1 MKSSLP
7 IFTIHLISISV
18 IVLAVLTPCNGFAQ
32 LVPNITTQP
41 QNQSV
46 MVSSNAT
53 FTVVASGQSPLSYQW
68 SFAGTNLTNSAHISG
83 VTASTLTISNVAV
96 GDAGNYQAIVSNR
109 HGIAT
114 SSNATL
120 TVFVPPTI
128 TTQPTNRVVFLGST
142 TIFYATGTGT
152 EPMSYQ
158 WQKDG
163 TNLVDGG
170 RINGATDVALTISNI
185 QVGDVGGYHLVVSNA
200 YGVATSAEVSLLII
214 PVVAWGHNFSG
225 QTNVPFTST
234 NALAITAGSAHGL
247 ALKGD
252 GTVTS
257 WGNNEYG
264 QATPPQA
271 LTNVIALSADYYHSL
286 ALRNDGVLIG
296 WGLNVSGV
304 LTPPPGLADV
314 VAVASGVYHTL
325 ALKRD
330 GTVVGWGNNN
340 TYGQATPPAG
350 LSNVIAISARAE
362 HSLALRNDGTVV
374 GWGDNSSAQAIPP
387 AGLSNVVAISTG
399 FSHSLALRSNG
410 TVAGWGQGYYGPGQ
424 PPAGLSNVVAI
435 AAGGNHG
442 LALRSDGIVVGWGF
456 NFSGQASPPLGLT
469 NVVEIA
475 AGDSYSMALVENL
488 GAQVPPTIW
497 WQSPNRI
504 VSEGQT
510 TIFKSS
516 VKGSLPMKFQW
527 RFNGTPLAGE
537 TNSWLALTSIQTNQ
551 AGAYQFVV
559 TNRYGMVTSDVAT
572 LTVLLAPPTF
582 VQQPQSQTN
591 VVSSNVTFSASVSG
605 SSPLSYQWFFN
616 DAPLTNEIATS
627 LFIPNVQTNNAGS
640 YWLVVLNAAGVITSS
655 VATLTVLVPPSFTLE
670 PTNQKLIGGLN
681 ASLTAEATGTGPLA
695 YQWYRGTTKLTNDAR
710 LIGTASNI
718 LNISNVQ
725 SSDAGD
731 YTIVVTNS
739 ASSITSAIAIITVVV
754 PPAIT
759 LQPKSRSVPLGLVT
773 IFNAAASGTAPLSF
787 QWILNGTSIP
797 GATSGSYTNWA
808 VTPAD
813 VGAYELVVTNEG
825 GAVTSSVALLTIGP
839 VAAWGNNSSG
849 QALPPPSLS
858 NVVALAG
865 GSTFSL
871 ALKGDGGIAAWGSG
885 AGTNVPVGLSNV
897 VAIAAGETFGL
908 AMRADGTLAT
918 WGTSAGT
925 NIPATTTNI
934 LAITGSSSHGLAL
947 RREGLVIEWGTNLTS
962 PAPPREMFR
971 VNRMSDG
978 NGFSVAARTDGS
990 VIQWGNFFG
999 TTKLGND
1006 FSVVPGLSNVVSVAA
1021 GRSCIVVLK
1030 SDGRIVSYGTGI
1042 QTNLSPLLTNTNIV
1056 FLTAAIAATSLDVSG
1071 GHCLALVSNSL
1082 NGRVVGWGNN
1092 VYGQAG
1098 TPGGLSNV
1106 VVVAVGAYHSLALV
1120 SDGAPLIIGQ
1130 PVGGTAFSG
1139 AQFTLSATVKGEAPL
1154 GYSWSLNGTNIP
1166 NATNSSFVISNAQPT
1181 TAGLY
1186 QLTASN
1192 ALGMAASVPV
1202 PVAVVNSAPFIF
1214 SIPTNRTVYFANLS
1228 IETIVAGSEPM
1239 QFQWQLNGAN
1249 IPGATNKNLFIAGT
1263 NVGAGTYTFIANNVF
1278 GSAISNVVVKVVPGP
1293 VVAWGSSSSPT
1304 NVPASAS
1311 NAIAIA
1317 AGYWVNGSDIALK
1330 ADGTIVSWNS
1340 AGNINLPA
1348 GLSNVMEI
1356 ASGYYPSNGL
1366 ALKTNGTVTGWGN
1379 VNSTFLNTL
1388 SNVVSVEMHDGG
1400 STFLRTDG
1408 SVSRLNFNGIT
1419 NQPGLSNVV
1428 LLAPFNYG
1436 YLALRADGTV
1446 FMDSQGF
1453 GPVPTSNNVMAMAA
1467 GGYRAGQGLVLRR
1480 DGSLVTWGQPTNLPP
1495 IGPNC
1500 LGVAASSYG
1509 KFAIRSD
1516 GTVAAW
1522 SASSADAS
1530 TNLPAGLANV
1540 SVIDAGEQ
1548 HAIALLTDRNFP
1560 PVYLSDALNTPAL
1573 VVSSKGSSQW
1583 FGQTNVNH
1591 DGLHAAQSGP
1601 VGSGTASSMRMWVT
1615 GPITVSFW
1623 WKVSSETNHDFLT
1636 FSAGG
1641 VILTNISG
1649 ETGWRQCTLATPP
1662 GNQILQW
1669 TYSKDGNLSAGQDSA
1684 WVDQLV
1690 ITPIAPSILTQP
1702 VGTNVLGGNNVAFNV
1717 SATGTPPLSYRW
1729 RKDAATIPGN
1739 VTASLALLNVTRSNS
1754 GIYSVVI
1761 TNIAGSTTSSNATL
1775 RVLVPQLLS
1784 KPILQPD
1791 GTIMFNSVDAD
1802 GGMLSPADLANLQV
1816 QASSNLVDWVSLSGA
1831 LTLTNGALQLQ
1842 DADSTNFPARY
1853 YRIVEQ

>member
-46 MVSSNAT
+46 VASSNAT

-83 VTASTLTISNVAV
+83 VTASTLTISNVVAS
-96 GDAGNYQAIVSNR
+96 DAGNYQVVVTNK
-109 HGIAT
+109 HGSVT
-114 SSNATL
+114 SSNAVLIVLIPASITIQPADRVIAVGSNATL
-120 TVFVPPTI
+120 SVIATGTAPLSYQWMRNGTLLTNDSRVSGVTGGSLVISNAQTADSGSYSVMVSNSIGAITSAAAALSVIYPPTI
-128 TTQPTNRVVFLGST
+128 FLQSPGETNFTGGTLVLQVF
-142 TIFYATGTGT
+142 A
-152 EPMSYQ
+152 
-158 WQKDG
+158 
-163 TNLVDGG
+163 
-170 RINGATDVALTISNI
+170 NG
-185 QVGDVGGYHLVVSNA
+185 
-200 YGVATSAEVSLLII
+200 
-214 PVVAWGHNFSG
+214 
-225 QTNVPFTST
+225 
-234 NALAITAGSAHGL
+234 
-247 ALKGD
+247 
-252 GTVTS
+252 
-257 WGNNEYG
+257 
-264 QATPPQA
+264 TPPFG
-271 LTNVIALSADYYHSL
+271 H
-286 ALRNDGVLIG
+286 
-296 WGLNVSGV
+296 
-304 LTPPPGLADV
+304 
-314 VAVASGVYHTL
+314 
-325 ALKRD
+325 
-330 GTVVGWGNNN
+330 
-340 TYGQATPPAG
+340 
-350 LSNVIAISARAE
+350 
-362 HSLALRNDGTVV
+362 
-374 GWGDNSSAQAIPP
+374 
-387 AGLSNVVAISTG
+387 
-399 FSHSLALRSNG
+399 
-410 TVAGWGQGYYGPGQ
+410 
-424 PPAGLSNVVAI
+424 
-435 AAGGNHG
+435 
-442 LALRSDGIVVGWGF
+442 
-456 NFSGQASPPLGLT
+456 
-469 NVVEIA
+469 
-475 AGDSYSMALVENL
+475 
-488 GAQVPPTIW
+488 
-497 WQSPNRI
+497 
-504 VSEGQT
+504 
-510 TIFKSS
+510 
-516 VKGSLPMKFQW
+516 QW
-527 RFNGTPLAGE
+527 FFNGTPL
-537 TNSWLALTSIQTNQ
+537 TNDSRISGATDYYLFISGLQTNDTGEYVAVITNG
-551 AGAYQFVV
+551 AGS
-559 TNRYGMVTSDVAT
+559 VTSSVMN
-572 LTVLLAPPTF
+572 VSVSFSPPIF
-582 VQQPQSQTN
+582 DQQPQSQTN
-591 VVSSNVTFSASVSG
+591 VVNVGNINFSTEVRG

-616 DAPLTNEIATS
+616 GSPLVNSTQNNFS
-627 LFIPNVQTNNAGS
+627 KQYPQTNDAGN
-640 YWLVVLNAAGVITSS
+640 YWLVASNGVGVTTST
-655 VATLTVLVPPSFTLE
+655 VAQLTILVPPSITIGT
-670 PTNQKLIGGLN
+670 TNQTFVAGLSGGFSV
-681 ASLTAEATGTGPLA
+681 AAAGSEPLS
-695 YQWYRGTTKLTNDAR
+695 YQWYFNSTKLVDDAR
-710 LIGTASNI
+710 HTGSTTNA
-718 LNISNVQ
+718 LNISNVLT
-725 SSDAGD
+725 SDAG
-731 YTIVVTNS
+731 YYYVVVTNR
-739 ASSITSAIAIITVVV
+739 AGSITSGATATVILSPSIT
-754 PPAIT
+754 I
-759 LQPKSRSVPLGLVT
+759 QPTGRSVPVGLPT
-773 IFNAAASGTAPLSF
+773 IFSAAASATAPINY
-787 QWILNGTSIP
+787 QWQLNGTNIS
-797 GATSGSYTNWA
+797 GATNNSYTNSA
-808 VTPAD
+808 LTIND
-813 VGAYELVVTNEG
+813 FGAYQLVVTNAG
-825 GAVTSSVALLTIGP
+825 GTATSSVAMLTRGS

-849 QALPPPSLS
+849 QALPPPGLS
-858 NVVALAG
+858 NVVAVAG
-865 GSTFSL
+865 GSTFSF
-871 ALKGDGGIAAWGSG
+871 ALKEDGTVSAWGSG
-885 AGTNVPVGLSNV
+885 AGTNIPVGLSNIVAIAAGSTFGLGVRADGNVVSWGSSNGTNVSASVSNIVLVSGSSGHGMGLRGEGTLVEWGTSGSKTVPVGLTRIAAISDGVSFGLAARTDGTVVAWGSLSLPSFINPNPPASVSNVISVAAGLNHALALKSDGRVVAWGSGTTVTNVPANLTNV
-897 VAIAAGETFGL
+897 VAIAANSFEQTTAYSLALRSNGL
-908 AMRADGTLAT
+908 VAG
-918 WGTSAGT
+918 WGANNLVLT
-925 NIPATTTNI
+925 NIP
-934 LAITGSSSHGLAL
+934 S
-947 RREGLVIEWGTNLTS
+947 
-962 PAPPREMFR
+962 
-971 VNRMSDG
+971 
-978 NGFSVAARTDGS
+978 
-990 VIQWGNFFG
+990 
-999 TTKLGND
+999 
-1006 FSVVPGLSNVVSVAA
+1006 GLSN
-1021 GRSCIVVLK
+1021 IV
-1030 SDGRIVSYGTGI
+1030 
-1042 QTNLSPLLTNTNIV
+1042 
-1056 FLTAAIAATSLDVSG
+1056 AIAA
-1071 GHCLALVSNSL
+1071 
-1082 NGRVVGWGNN
+1082 
-1092 VYGQAG
+1092 
-1098 TPGGLSNV
+1098 
-1106 VVVAVGAYHSLALV
+1106 GATHSLALV
-1120 SDGAPLIIGQ
+1120 SDGTPLIIRQ
-1130 PVGGTAFSG
+1130 PVGGTAFSSN
-1139 AQFTLSATVKGEAPL
+1139 QFMLSATVSGQTPL
-1154 GYSWSLNGTNIP
+1154 TYAWSFNGTNIP
-1166 NATNSSFVISNAQPT
+1166 GATNTSFVISNAQAANT
-1181 TAGLY
+1181 GIY
-1186 QLTASN
+1186 QFTSIN
-1192 ALGMAASVPV
+1192 ALGSATSVPA
-1202 PVAVVNSAPFIF
+1202 PVTVLDGAPAIL
-1214 SIPTNRTVYFANLS
+1214 SIPTNRIIYFAAPLLIES
-1228 IETIVAGSEPM
+1228 IVTGSQPL
-1239 QFQWQLNGAN
+1239 QFQWLLNGTN
-1249 IPGATNKNLFIAGT
+1249 IPGATNNNLFIAGT
-1263 NVGAGTYTFIANNVF
+1263 NVNAGNYTLLVSNMF
-1278 GSAISNVVVKVVPGP
+1278 GSVNSNVAVKILGP

-1467 GGYRAGQGLVLRR
+1467 GGYRAGQGLLLRR
-1480 DGSLVTWGQPTNLPP
+1480 DGSLVTWGQPTNVPP

-1516 GTVAAW
+1516 GTIAAW

-1530 TNLPAGLANV
+1530 TNLPVGLANV

-1754 GIYSVVI
+1754 GIYSVVV

-1784 KPILQPD
+1784 QPMLQPD

-1802 GGMLSPADLANLQV
+1802 GGILSPADLVNLQV

-1842 DADSTNFPARY
+1842 DSNSTNFPARY